1 MNLYKKSVARNI
13 LLTMII
19 LLVFAVVAALIAW
32 QGKGIL
38 EWFAN
43 IIWR

>member
-1 MNLYKKSVARNI
+1 MGLYKKSVARNI

-32 QGKGIL
+32 QGYGIL